1 MNLAARLSPRRA
13 AELPVVVARSV
24 VAVRSLC
31 GPWRLVLLGPDKG
44 VRVPNLGSFRNAAAH
59 PVSSLLVQASS
70 SWKSFQDQRVVAV
83 PVPWKWYTG

>member
-13 AELPVVVARSV
+13 AELPVVVAHSV

-44 VRVPNLGSFRNAAAH
+44 VRVPNLGSFRNAAACS
-59 PVSSLLVQASS
+59 VSSSLAQVTTFR
-70 SWKSFQDQRVVAV
+70 KSAHNQRVVAV
-83 PVPWKWYTG
+83 PVPGKWYTG